1 MSVLWTQS
9 DEQFGIEHMITGASS
24 IESIKFGSI
33 STISPVSS
41 KIRGILL
48 LVVATLSAVR
58 LEGPGR
64 TLTYNKESSVTIS
77 FLFNLLG
84 QIFNQ
89 PHETKLSK
97 LKNWTNLKIG
107 QT

>member
-1 MSVLWTQS
+1 
-9 DEQFGIEHMITGASS
+9 MITGASS

-64 TLTYNKESSVTIS
+64 TLTYNKESKKRFVAVKVGLQAMLTKYID
-77 FLFNLLG
+77 LTK
-84 QIFNQ
+84 IF
-89 PHETKLSK
+89 KR
-97 LKNWTNLKIG
+97 LKNIEKSATK
-107 QT
+107 